1 MGRKALIQSHS
12 LEHIH
17 QRSACFP
24 NMRGEQTPEPMV
36 TGRNS
41 TKEAVRSCE
50 QKLWKL
56 YGKKSLMN
64 GLRDQKLGFPSGLVF
79 DLVKKLEIQ
88 TLLKVEMKKQRLLLM
103 KNSKKK
109 KRRRRKKKKKRRNK
123 SLPDQDG

>member
-1 MGRKALIQSHS
+1 MGFSKYER
-12 LEHIH
+12 
-17 QRSACFP
+17 R
-24 NMRGEQTPEPMV
+24 TDTEPMV

-41 TKEAVRSCE
+41 MKEAVRSCE

-56 YGKKSLMN
+56 CGKKSLMN
-64 GLRDQKLGFPSGLVF
+64 GLRDPKLGFPSGLVF

-103 KNSKKK
+103 KNLTKKK

-123 SLPDQDG
+123 LLPDQDG